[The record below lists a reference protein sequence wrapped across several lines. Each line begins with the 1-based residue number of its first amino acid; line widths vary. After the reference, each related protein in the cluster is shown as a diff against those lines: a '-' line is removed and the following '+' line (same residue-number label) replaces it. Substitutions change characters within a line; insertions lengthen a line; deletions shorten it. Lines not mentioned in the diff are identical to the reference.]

1 MPAQWF
7 ELIVRGVEMPDE
19 PALPAIVVVGPV
31 HPSGGPECG
40 VQMDAWDAHLLQHEL
55 AGEATIRSQAILLVS
70 GVAAALRGRLT
81 GARLIQVAPELFT
94 AAVLVDTP
102 WGPAQVA
109 TEPSLA
115 LAIAVA
121 LGVPL
126 QADAALFL
134 MDDPAEQALS
144 PAVTAFLDSLIGPE

>member
-1 MPAQWF
+1 MPVEWS
-7 ELIVRGVEMPDE
+7 ELIVRGVQMPDE

-31 HPSGGPECG
+31 HPPGGPEFG
-40 VQMDAWDAHLLQHEL
+40 LQMDAWDAHLLQHEL
-55 AGEATIRSQAILLVS
+55 EGEATIRSQAILLVS
-70 GVAAALRGRLT
+70 GIAAALQGRLI
-81 GARLIQVAPELFT
+81 GARLIQVAPELFS

-102 WGPAQVA
+102 WGAAQVA

-126 QADAALFL
+126 QADAALFSL
-134 MDDPAEQALS
+134 DHPAEPPLS